1 MEGAF
6 ETTVTAPAGV
16 VIAPQLQIW
25 QRPIPATLVALVLVA
40 ITGLAVWYATRPE
53 SPRLVRFAVARDAAR
68 PVFIATVSPDVAISP
83 TGEHIA
89 YLTGSIVAG
98 AEQLHV
104 RPLDQ
109 LTSEILVAEG
119 ELNSPFFSPDG
130 GSVGFYDRSAGPV
143 LKRVS
148 VRDGPASTIC
158 DLAGDLRGASWGA
171 DGTVVFASLD
181 PTSGLWR
188 VAAVGG
194 EPEQLTTPDSQ
205 QGEVDHLWPE
215 FLPGGAAVL
224 FTIIANPIEE
234 SQIAVLSLDTGEYKV
249 VLGGGA
255 YPRYSAT
262 GHLLYGVQGNLWAVG
277 FDLSRL
283 ETVGDPVPVQEGVLT
298 KAQGAAN
305 FSVSENGSLIYVPGG
320 AASTRVLVW
329 VDRDGREEELLA
341 PPAPYETPRVSP
353 DGRYVAVEVRDPE
366 NPDVMVYDL
375 QRETPTRLTFDPG
388 FDRDPLWSP
397 DGRRVLFRSNRDGS
411 AANIYAKAADGTGP
425 VERVTTSDTD
435 QSPVSWSADGQS
447 LVIQD
452 FGDSADLRLVSLD
465 GENRTEGLIE
475 TEGVDIH
482 GRVSPDGRRMAYLC
496 VHRIRTVRGLRH
508 TVSECGRRS
517 MADISGRWEFAALG
531 A

>member
-1 MEGAF
+1 MA
-6 ETTVTAPAGV
+6 AGV
-16 VIAPQLQIW
+16 S
-25 QRPIPATLVALVLVA
+25 RPTGLRQAVPVVGALLLGSL

-68 PVFIATVSPDVAISP
+68 PVFIALQSPDIAISP
-83 TGEHIA
+83 DGEHIA
-89 YLTGSIVAG
+89 YLTGSVGLG

-109 LTSEILVAEG
+109 LTSETLVAEG

-130 GSVGFYDRSAGPV
+130 ESVGFYDRSAGPV

-148 VRDGPASTIC
+148 VRGGPASTIC
-158 DLAGDLRGASWGA
+158 DLPGDLRGASWGA
-171 DGTVVFASLD
+171 DGTVVFASADL
-181 PTSGLWR
+181 TSGLWR
-188 VAAVGG
+188 VPAVGG
-194 EPEQLTTPDSQ
+194 EPEQLTTPDAEK
-205 QGEVDHLWPE
+205 GEVDHVWPE
-215 FLPGGAAVL
+215 ILPGAEAVL
-224 FTIIANPIEE
+224 FTIGANSIEE

-249 VLGGGA
+249 VLGGA
-255 YPRYSAT
+255 YPRFSPT

-298 KAQGAAN
+298 KDQGSAD
-305 FSVSENGSLIYVPGG
+305 FDVSENGSLIYVPVG
-320 AASTRVLVW
+320 AASTGQRVLVW

-397 DGRRVLFRSNRDGS
+397 DGRRVLFGSNRDGS
-411 AANIYAKAADGTGP
+411 SADIYAKAADGTGP

-447 LVIQD
+447 LVIQTL
-452 FGDSADLRLVSLD
+452 GDSFNLRLHCCPKRDRLSLVT
-465 GENRTEGLIE
+465 R
-475 TEGVDIH
+475 
-482 GRVSPDGRRMAYLC
+482 
-496 VHRIRTVRGLRH
+496 
-508 TVSECGRRS
+508 
-517 MADISGRWEFAALG
+517 
-531 A
+531 